1 MFELN
6 LIKDKAK
13 ARQRRR
19 IIFMSIVC
27 IALLSG
33 LSLIAV
39 GSLYWTETTRLN
51 TVESEIAGVTS
62 TISAVEDE
70 VKDREPVARKT
81 RNGMIRAW
89 QEDYDVIQNR
99 PRLTPV
105 VSDLARYHPRNGD
118 FWYNEIHIRPVRSV
132 GAQGQQVDPSAA
144 AKALMGTR
152 RLEGGGYIEIEQSDV
167 MTDNE
172 LRDMTAKMTDM
183 VDLVGVPTFTITDNM
198 ESEGLAL
205 EGGRYVRFTVSAA
218 ATTFAG
224 ARGGPAIP

>member
-39 GSLYWTETTRLN
+39 GSLYWTETTRLG
-51 TVESEIAGVTS
+51 TVETKIASVTS
-62 TISAVEDE
+62 TITALEGE
-70 VKDREPVARKT
+70 VKLREPIARKT
-81 RNGMIRAW
+81 RNGMINAW

-118 FWYNEIHIRPVRSV
+118 FWYNEIHIRPIRA
-132 GAQGQQVDPSAA
+132 AQGQQVDPSAA

-152 RLEGGGYIEIEQSDV
+152 ALEGGGYIEIEQSDV

-183 VDLVGVPTFTITDNM
+183 VDLVGVPFFTITDNT

-205 EGGRYVRFTVSAA
+205 EGGRYVRFIVSAA

>member
-33 LSLIAV
+33 LCLIAV
-39 GSLYWTETTRLN
+39 GSLFWTESTRLG
-51 TVESEIAGVTS
+51 TVEADIASVTS
-62 TISAVEDE
+62 TIKALEAE
-70 VKDREPVARKT
+70 VKVKEPIARKR

-99 PRLTPV
+99 PRMTPV
-105 VSDLARYHPRNGD
+105 LSDIARYHPRNGD
-118 FWYNEIHIRPVRSV
+118 FWYNEIHIRPIRAT
-132 GAQGQQVDPSAA
+132 GTGNQQSDPSGA

-152 RLEGGGYIEIEQSDV
+152 SLEGEGYIEIEQSDV

-198 ESEGLAL
+198 QSEGLAL
-205 EGGRYVRFTVSAA
+205 EGGRYVRFSVRAA